1 MKTPCEILFSIDKK
15 TILLQFEQID
25 SPTSTIYVH
34 LPAYDEERLNINKLL
49 MSRFKELGTPSSEIP
64 SEPFP
69 LGYSL
74 SDLTNDLK
82 VLSSTEVSISV
93 GPEKLALCL
102 MDTIVIWH
110 LEKFG
115 RLLRNDLETYVTV
128 CVSITCAFKNEY
140 FWSFEAKRAVYDN
153 VTLAI
158 REKYFETY
166 VHTDLIQL

>member
-1 MKTPCEILFSIDKK
+1 MKTPCEILFSIDEK
-15 TILLQFEQID
+15 TIVLQFEQLD
-25 SPTSTIYVH
+25 SPASKIYVH
-34 LPAYDEERLNINKLL
+34 LPAYDQERLNINKLL
-49 MSRFKELGTPSSEIP
+49 ISRFEELGTPSSEIP
-64 SEPFP
+64 PEPFP

-74 SDLTNDLK
+74 SELTNDLK
-82 VLSSTEVSISV
+82 VIGSTKVSISLA
-93 GPEKLALCL
+93 PEKLALCL

-128 CVSITCAFKNEY
+128 CVSITCAFKNEH
-140 FWSFEAKRAVYDN
+140 FWSFEAKRAMYDK